1 AKAQADQER
10 VLAETLSQ
18 AKQAES
24 QRDLE
29 VKKAQYL
36 EVTKKQQA
44 QADKAYDIQTNIMQ
58 QQVTTENVRV
68 QQVEKEGQVKV
79 QDAEINR
86 REKELLAT
94 VLKGAEIERQRIKPR
109 AAPEKQRLIAE
120 AEGHASAIRAQG
132 EAEAEIIF
140 KKGEAE
146 AKAMN
151 VKAAAYQEYNQAAVV
166 DKLITGLP
174 EIVKAL
180 AAPLANVDKITIVST
195 GNGDSA
201 GMNKI
206 TGDIT
211 KMAAQVPALFET
223 LSGMPLA
230 ELLGKVRQIGDKS
243 PKPEEKK

>member
-1 AKAQADQER
+1 
-10 VLAETLSQ
+10 
-18 AKQAES
+18 
-24 QRDLE
+24 
-29 VKKAQYL
+29 
-36 EVTKKQQA
+36 
-44 QADKAYDIQTNIMQ
+44 
-58 QQVTTENVRV
+58 V

-79 QDAEINR
+79 QDAEIAR
-86 REKELLAT
+86 REKELIAT
-94 VLKGAEIERQRIKPR
+94 VLKGAEIERQRIETL
-109 AAPEKQRLIAE
+109 AAAEKQRLIAE

-151 VKAAAYQEYNQAAVV
+151 VKAEAYQEYNQAAVV

-174 EIVKAL
+174 EIVRAL

-195 GNGDSA
+195 GNGDAA

-211 KMAAQVPALFET
+211 KIAAQVPALFET

-230 ELLGKVRQIGDKS
+230 ELLGKVRPIGDKT
-243 PKPEEKK
+243 PKLPDGN